1 MEIQKEV
8 EERQKQE
15 LLTPSTLAHNE
26 IQNQYDENK
35 RQLATNEDFKELTQQ
50 IVKRSAKAELEK
62 DMLAILSDEQKN
74 ELSKY
79 LLDCEK
85 HKLDYRKKKEKKV
98 VLEEV
103 KAEVSAKKINALK
116 KRYGYLYKQDENG
129 EAIWPAIMLNYTNK
143 TQFLY
148 KINKGIFTIRDSVKI
163 NESMPDSKKR
173 VPFTNMVYFGD
184 GETDVPCMKLVKQ
197 SGGHSIALYNPGKHR
212 SAAQLLEQDR
222 VDWMFEADYREGSD
236 LDSTMKLLLEN
247 LASYNKLK
255 GLNEQQKREFH

>member
-1 MEIQKEV
+1 MDKELMEIQKEV

-129 EAIWPAIMLNYTNK
+129 EPIDFVANK
-143 TQFLY
+143 FVNKY
-148 KINKGIFTIRDSVKI
+148 KEFINWWDGTSDGFKKIVKGILKVIFW
-163 NESMPDSKKR
+163 
-173 VPFTNMVYFGD
+173 
-184 GETDVPCMKLVKQ
+184 
-197 SGGHSIALYNPGKHR
+197 GGIACLIV
-212 SAAQLLEQDR
+212 LLG
-222 VDWMFEADYREGSD
+222 YRAFAWIA
-236 LDSTMKLLLEN
+236 EN
-247 LASYNKLK
+247 TKNLPNI
-255 GLNEQQKREFH
+255 Q